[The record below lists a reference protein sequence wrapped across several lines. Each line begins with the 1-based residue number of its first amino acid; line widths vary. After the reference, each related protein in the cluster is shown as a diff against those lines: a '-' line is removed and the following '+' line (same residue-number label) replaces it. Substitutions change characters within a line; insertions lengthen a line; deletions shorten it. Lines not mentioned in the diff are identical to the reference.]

1 MNLKAGQSP
10 STARDE
16 RKNSLKEPILCSR
29 DLTKNTPKRKPGETC
44 ANNSETNSRIRKKSE
59 KKVKTK
65 KISLIPLEEIKE
77 DEMVIPDEIL
87 SVPVK
92 QFKTFQTVQANA

>member
-16 RKNSLKEPILCSR
+16 KRNSLKEPILCNK
-29 DLTKNTPKRKPGETC
+29 DLTQKTPKRKPGETC
-44 ANNSETNSRIRKKSE
+44 GNNSETYSRIRKKSE

-92 QFKTFQTVQANA
+92 QFKTFQTVQANV